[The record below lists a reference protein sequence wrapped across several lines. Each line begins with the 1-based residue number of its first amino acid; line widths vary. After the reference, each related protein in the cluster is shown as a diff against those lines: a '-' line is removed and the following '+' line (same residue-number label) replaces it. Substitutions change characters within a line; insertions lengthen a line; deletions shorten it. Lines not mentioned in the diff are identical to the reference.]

1 MTLVSCD
8 VKLDLQNDAIELF
21 GIRYALT
28 CFRELGLGE
37 PGDTFRIVSRES
49 DGVIVLQR
57 ISREPTADGALKD
70 LRQRLGMETC
80 AAPSTDLRDY
90 GYAPGNYSGKCFT
103 CEQMM
108 DFVDKRCHC
117 CKPCA
122 QKKMDAA
129 FAVCTPANR

>member
-1 MTLVSCD
+1 VIRHWI
-8 VKLDLQNDAIELF
+8 DLEC
-21 GIRYALT
+21 G
-28 CFRELGLGE
+28 C
-37 PGDTFRIVSRES
+37 
-49 DGVIVLQR
+49 R
-57 ISREPTADGALKD
+57 ISESAV
-70 LRQRLGMETC
+70 LGMCIKHVIEIQTVHSENQKALEEFHRECSGLETC

-103 CEQMM
+103 CEVMM

-129 FAVCTPANR
+129 FDLCTPTPNR